1 MAHTRLPRAAHLL
14 QTKPRGQPRPPRSPG
29 SRTCS
34 APLPLPAR
42 AGLPPASLSASV
54 QPGQPE
60 TSAGRPQRTTQAG
73 GAREGRGRPAGP
85 AQRWG
90 QQRRPW
96 SAPSSNGRT
105 RLLPKLTWGV
115 QQDEPHPGAHNK
127 LNFVW
132 GKKKIIQ
139 SIFSDLNEIKLEI
152 NNREAGRFP
161 NT

>member
-73 GAREGRGRPAGP
+73 GAREGRGGPAGP

-90 QQRRPW
+90 QQRLRPATAGRA
-96 SAPSSNGRT
+96 SFPSSRGASSKTNRIQGRIT
-105 RLLPKLTWGV
+105 NLILFGEKKKSFKVFFQTSM
-115 QQDEPHPGAHNK
+115 K
-127 LNFVW
+127 LN
-132 GKKKIIQ
+132 
-139 SIFSDLNEIKLEI
+139 
-152 NNREAGRFP
+152 
-161 NT
+161 

>member
-60 TSAGRPQRTTQAG
+60 TSAGRPQRMTQAG
-73 GAREGRGRPAGP
+73 GAREGRGGPAGP

-90 QQRRPW
+90 QRRRPW
-96 SAPSSNGRT
+96 SAPSSSPATAGRASFPSS
-105 RLLPKLTWGV
+105 R
-115 QQDEPHPGAHNK
+115 GASSKTNRIRGRITNLILFGEKKKSFKVFFQTSMK
-127 LNFVW
+127 LN
-132 GKKKIIQ
+132 
-139 SIFSDLNEIKLEI
+139 
-152 NNREAGRFP
+152 
-161 NT
+161 